1 MISLGE
7 FILLSL
13 IVLSAVLATVYLNR
27 KLKEKGYRVNN
38 LLNVLVVLTVSTA
51 LCLVGT
57 SVAWI
62 LKGVA
67 FALIL
72 LYASVEDFTKREA
85 DDCLWVMILL
95 LSALPM
101 QADSA
106 CGQCLAAALL
116 PLFPLFP

>member
-72 LYASVEDFTKREA
+72 
-85 DDCLWVMILL
+85 
-95 LSALPM
+95 
-101 QADSA
+101 
-106 CGQCLAAALL
+106 
-116 PLFPLFP
+116 

>member
-13 IVLSAVLATVYLNR
+13 IVVSAVLATVYLNR
-27 KLKEKGYRVNN
+27 KLKEKGYKVNN
-38 LLNVLVVLTVSTA
+38 LLNVLAVLAVSTA

-57 SVAWI
+57 SVTWI

-72 LYASVEDFTKREA
+72 LYASVEDLTKREA
-85 DDCLWVMILL
+85 DRYCMYRSRSCGNFRCLSSREPYL
-95 LSALPM
+95 
-101 QADSA
+101 
-106 CGQCLAAALL
+106 
-116 PLFPLFP
+116 

>member
-13 IVLSAVLATVYLNR
+13 IVVSAVLATVYLNR
-27 KLKEKGYRVNN
+27 KLKEKGYKVNN
-38 LLNVLVVLTVSTA
+38 LLNVLAVLAVSTA

-72 LYASVEDFTKREA
+72 LYKYS
-85 DDCLWVMILL
+85 
-95 LSALPM
+95 
-101 QADSA
+101 
-106 CGQCLAAALL
+106 
-116 PLFPLFP
+116 